1 MALFL
6 IPIWIIQAFSL
17 FLLEKKLRTL
27 YFDKLLFSAAH
38 KKLAQTAE
46 TCYSFIR
53 HRNNLIKED
62 KSMLDYEQVK
72 NRVNRETEIL
82 PKLFIQT
89 GIGMVAA
96 ILIAIFLFR

>member
-1 MALFL
+1 
-6 IPIWIIQAFSL
+6 
-17 FLLEKKLRTL
+17 
-27 YFDKLLFSAAH
+27 
-38 KKLAQTAE
+38 
-46 TCYSFIR
+46 
-53 HRNNLIKED
+53 
-62 KSMLDYEQVK
+62 MLDYEQVK